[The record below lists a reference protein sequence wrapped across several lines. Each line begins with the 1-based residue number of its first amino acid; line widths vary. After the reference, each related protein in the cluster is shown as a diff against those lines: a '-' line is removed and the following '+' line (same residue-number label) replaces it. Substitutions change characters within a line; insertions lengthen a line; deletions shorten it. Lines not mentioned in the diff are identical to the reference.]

1 MQEEFKKKDKEQ
13 KIEKR
18 FVSDEIGEKY
28 KEWKNRNIIWC

>member
-13 KIEKR
+13 KVEKR

-28 KEWKNRNIIWC
+28 KHGGL